1 MKEVIVLYLS
11 KYLKPLSVNEISFPF
26 LLSISLTNSFP
37 INSEKY
43 SLNLS
48 EDKLDFLFSKW

>member
-48 EDKLDFLFSKW
+48 EDKLDFLFSK